1 MTISIADVLTIAGAL
16 IFFGFGIAY
25 FYKSRSP
32 KNHCDT
38 IQKNMGELNDDNRM
52 MMFALMRGAGG
63 GAIAVAV
70 IITWLQLQYLKTPGQ
85 WIPQSI
91 LVVSALFFLPAING
105 IFLVNRN
112 SRSNRPPIL
121 LSLAMALII
130 AGYFFNIRR

>member
-1 MTISIADVLTIAGAL
+1 MTISIADVLTLAGAL

-25 FYKSRSP
+25 FYKSRST

-38 IQKNMGELNDDNRM
+38 VQKNMGELNDDNRM

-91 LVVSALFFLPAING
+91 LVVSVLFFLPAING

-121 LSLAMALII
+121 LSLAMALVI